1 MTDNRLIE
9 LHNKIADL
17 VQWYGSGLTPIT
29 EFTKAIAEIS
39 DELTKDYPVGMLDPN
54 SGLRFPPASAYG
66 G

>member
-1 MTDNRLIE
+1 MTDSRLIE

-39 DELTKDYPVGMLDPN
+39 DELTKDYPDDMLDPS
-54 SGLRFPPASAYG
+54 SGLRFPPLSAYKE
-66 G
+66 

>member
-9 LHNKIADL
+9 LHNNIADL

-54 SGLRFPPASAYG
+54 SGLRFPPASAYEG
-66 G
+66 